1 MTDTLVGASVWE
13 QGIYNHL
20 LSHVEAERGILES
33 YRDAAERS
41 ESSAFRYLVNLIVED
56 EIRHHKRFS
65 ELAEAL
71 RSDAELSADPP
82 VVPRLDWYKADRKVI
97 SELTDGLLAQEKADA
112 KELERLRRELKDVKD
127 TTMWV
132 LLVKLMEA
140 DTAKHLEILNFIRH
154 HISL

>member
-13 QGIYNHL
+13 QEIYDHL
-20 LSHVEAERGILES
+20 TSHVEAERGILES
-33 YRDAAERS
+33 YQEAARRS
-41 ESSAFRYLVNLIVED
+41 ESAAFQYLVALIVED

-65 ELAEAL
+65 ELAQAL

-82 VVPRLDWYKADRKVI
+82 VVPRLDWYKADQKLIR
-97 SELTDGLLAQEKADA
+97 ELTDALIARERTDA

-132 LLVKLMEA
+132 LLVRLMET

-154 HISL
+154 HINL

>member
-20 LSHVEAERGILES
+20 LSHVETERGILES

-97 SELTDGLLAQEKADA
+97 SELTDGLIAQEKADA

-140 DTAKHLEILNFIRH
+140 DTAKHLEILSFIRH

>member
-1 MTDTLVGASVWE
+1 MTDTLVGASVLE

-97 SELTDGLLAQEKADA
+97 SELTDGLIAQEKADA

>member
-13 QGIYNHL
+13 QGIYDHL
-20 LSHVEAERGILES
+20 LSHVEAERGILDS

-41 ESSAFRYLVNLIVED
+41 ESTAFRYLVNLIVED
-56 EIRHHKRFS
+56 ELRHHKRFS

-82 VVPRLDWYKADRKVI
+82 VVPRLDWYKADHKVI
-97 SELTDGLLAQEKADA
+97 GELTGRLIAQEKADA

-140 DTAKHLEILNFIRH
+140 DTAKHLEILNFVRH